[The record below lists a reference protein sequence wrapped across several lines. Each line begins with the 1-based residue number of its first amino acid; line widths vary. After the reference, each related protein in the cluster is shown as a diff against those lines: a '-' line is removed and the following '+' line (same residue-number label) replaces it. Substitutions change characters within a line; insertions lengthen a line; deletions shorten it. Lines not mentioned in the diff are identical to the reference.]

1 MKAFIKK
8 SKKIGSKESQSI
20 KNTQLNNNGEKNQLN
35 KNNEEGVTNPLVQSN
50 NSDGKLNNGDL
61 VNCDKPPETDMI
73 NKKLPKELIIRIFSY
88 LDIVDLCRSAQVS
101 KVILYLLKKIAV
113 KYTN

>member
-8 SKKIGSKESQSI
+8 SKKIGSKETQNIKNSQS
-20 KNTQLNNNGEKNQLN
+20 NGNGDKNQLN

-50 NSDGKLNNGDL
+50 NLDGKLNNGDL
-61 VNCDKPPETDMI
+61 VNCDIPPEIDMI

-88 LDIVDLCRSAQVS
+88 LDIIDLCRCAQVS
-101 KVILYLLKKIAV
+101 KVIL
-113 KYTN
+113 